1 MALSTLPNEI
11 LLKVSSQ
18 LSVDDLKECLKVNH
32 EWYHRFRS
40 ATFRN
45 VHFKSKKQWR
55 TFYRKISNDRT
66 FGFYINGIALAKLGM
81 AKEDF
86 YQLPVYCPN
95 LEYISFNPKL
105 WCYFG
110 SFSSHSN
117 IKSWKKLR
125 SVPSMQ
131 RLQITEPIIKTLGHQ
146 FTCLDLGIDLFD
158 EWREVEK
165 EKSILKLLR
174 YTPNLHSLSLNNN
187 SNPTLSSLASTAN
200 HPYVLSMN
208 EFESIHSYCPQLSSL
223 KLLGFRSY
231 WQQNDSI
238 ISINATELLDLAV
251 DMTIDSPDILCYF
264 SKKYPRIRHLTLNL
278 KLFEPRSN
286 RMVIPPENSRM
297 KAAFGFLAN
306 GFPHLKT
313 LSTKF
318 DEKYLP
324 GDLFLQGLNLVEVT
338 LESLTIYFSHFD
350 YHLRGANNFRQ
361 LLSNSSRII
370 TRLEIGNWDQSWN
383 YELDILH
390 PLRAC
395 PMLRHLSLSPQ
406 PVMQTEFHIDII
418 LDTCPQLCSLEINN
432 NYNLFVKNPIAIRKP
447 HVIQKLKLDRC
458 MVNDGLFDYLA
469 QRCPKLSKLVLSR
482 MTKPYDGNIA
492 LNINMPHH
500 HFESIQMR
508 GLQLGLRVQD
518 AGFQCGYH
526 ATLCS
531 LEETLKER
539 SKRWYHLY
547 SPTVKKSKT
556 HKEHYPPPCL
566 QRLSDSDA
574 EEIQEINM
582 TPQIWTEIAVVGGS
596 RFSLEKRDNWKFDI
610 RYGYLS
616 VCCKSVDEFVFE
628 EIAV

>member
-1 MALSTLPNEI
+1 MI
-11 LLKVSSQ
+11 
-18 LSVDDLKECLKVNH
+18 
-32 EWYHRFRS
+32 
-40 ATFRN
+40 
-45 VHFKSKKQWR
+45 
-55 TFYRKISNDRT
+55 
-66 FGFYINGIALAKLGM
+66 
-81 AKEDF
+81 
-86 YQLPVYCPN
+86 
-95 LEYISFNPKL
+95 
-105 WCYFG
+105 
-110 SFSSHSN
+110 
-117 IKSWKKLR
+117 
-125 SVPSMQ
+125 
-131 RLQITEPIIKTLGHQ
+131 
-146 FTCLDLGIDLFD
+146 
-158 EWREVEK
+158 
-165 EKSILKLLR
+165 
-174 YTPNLHSLSLNNN
+174 
-187 SNPTLSSLASTAN
+187 
-200 HPYVLSMN
+200 
-208 EFESIHSYCPQLSSL
+208 
-223 KLLGFRSY
+223 
-231 WQQNDSI
+231 
-238 ISINATELLDLAV
+238 
-251 DMTIDSPDILCYF
+251 
-264 SKKYPRIRHLTLNL
+264 
-278 KLFEPRSN
+278 
-286 RMVIPPENSRM
+286 IPPENSRM

-324 GDLFLQGLNLVEVT
+324 GDIFLQGLNLVEVT

-370 TRLEIGNWDQSWN
+370 TKLEIGNWDQSWN

-395 PMLRHLSLSPQ
+395 PMLRYLSLSPQ
-406 PVMQTEFHIDII
+406 PVMQTEFHVDDI
-418 LDTCPQLCSLEINN
+418 LDSCPRLHSLEINN

-447 HVIQKLKLDRC
+447 HVLEQLKLDRC
-458 MVNDGLFDYLA
+458 MVNECLFEYLA

-500 HFESIQMR
+500 QFESIQVR

-547 SPTVKKSKT
+547 SPTPKKST
-556 HKEHYPPPCL
+556 NYKEQHIPPRL
-566 QRLSDSDA
+566 QRLSESEA
-574 EEIQEINM
+574 EEIKQINM
-582 TPQIWTEIAVVGGS
+582 TPHMWTEIAVVGGS

-616 VCCKSVDEFVFE
+616 VCCKSVDEFTFE
-628 EIAV
+628 DITV